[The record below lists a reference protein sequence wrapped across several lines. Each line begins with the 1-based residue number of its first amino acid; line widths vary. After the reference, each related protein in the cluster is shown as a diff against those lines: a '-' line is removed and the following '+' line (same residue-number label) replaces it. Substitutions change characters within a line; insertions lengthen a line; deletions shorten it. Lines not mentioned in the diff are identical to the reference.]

1 MSILDVS
8 RTAASRELSARSHLT
23 PSARVRPA
31 TSCYAS
37 GMVVEAMLDMAYPVL
52 ATNQARRTMPRH
64 SVVLDEHLTRTAA
77 SRELSAR
84 SHLRSGAFSY
94 VYCVLRFTV

>member
-1 MSILDVS
+1 MPQHSVVRDEHLT

-31 TSCYAS
+31 TSCHAS
-37 GMVVEAMLDMAYPVL
+37 GMAVETMLDMAYPVL

-64 SVVLDEHLTRTAA
+64 SVVRDEHLTRTAA
-77 SRELSAR
+77 SRELSAP
-84 SHLRSGAFSY
+84 LA
-94 VYCVLRFTV
+94 